1 MTVCEL
7 HEATLSFVVMKNGSR
22 RFTEKSIII
31 VGVGLIGGS
40 IAAAVRKRFPECRV
54 IGIGRNLERLNVACE
69 RGLLTDCSDQ
79 ISAVS
84 IPEGSLGI
92 VCLPVDQIAAAVL
105 QLIDAGCELITDAG
119 SVKASVYAELE
130 GHSGRTFVGSH
141 PIAGSEHTGF
151 EHADADLFVNRLCVV
166 TPMHANAIKTA
177 RVVSFWKSI
186 GSTVQE
192 MSPDEHDRVLALTS
206 HLPHIIAAVTSGCV
220 APEQLPFTGTG
231 FRDTTRIAAGSASLW
246 TSILLGNAKHCVE
259 SIDIAERLLQEF
271 RQAISSGDA
280 TLLKS
285 LLDASA
291 ERRKLLDR
299 K

>member
-1 MTVCEL
+1 MT
-7 HEATLSFVVMKNGSR
+7 NGSR
-22 RFTEKSIII
+22 KFKEKSIVIM
-31 VGVGLIGGS
+31 GVGLIGGS
-40 IAAAVRKRFPECRV
+40 IAAAVRQRFPECRV
-54 IGIGRNLERLNVACE
+54 TGIGRNLERLHAARE
-69 RGLLTDCSDQ
+69 RGLLTDFADQ
-79 ISAVS
+79 ISAAT

-119 SVKASVYAELE
+119 SVKVSIYAALE
-130 GHSGRTFVGSH
+130 GHSVAAFVGSH

-186 GSTVQE
+186 GSKVHE
-192 MSPDEHDRVLALTS
+192 MLPDEHDRVLALTS
-206 HLPHIIAAVTSGCV
+206 HLPHVMAAVMSGCV
-220 APEQLPFTGTG
+220 APDQLPFTGTG

-259 SIDIAERLLQEF
+259 SIEAAERILGEF
-271 RQAISSGDA
+271 RRAISHADA
-280 TLLKS
+280 TKLTS

-291 ERRKLLDR
+291 ERRRLLDR

>member
-1 MTVCEL
+1 
-7 HEATLSFVVMKNGSR
+7 MKNGSR
-22 RFTEKSIII
+22 KYTEKSIVI

-54 IGIGRNLERLNVACE
+54 IGIGRNLERLNTACE
-69 RGLLTDCSDQ
+69 LGLLTDCADQ
-79 ISAVS
+79 ISAAS

-119 SVKASVYAELE
+119 SVKASIYASLE
-130 GHSGRTFVGSH
+130 DDAGRTFIGSH

-151 EHADADLFVNRLCVV
+151 EHADADLFVNRHCVV

-177 RVVSFWKSI
+177 RVVAFWKSI

-192 MSPDEHDRVLALTS
+192 MSPDDHDRVLALTS
-206 HLPHIIAAVTSGCV
+206 HLPHIIAAVMSGCV
-220 APEQLPFTGTG
+220 APDQLPFTGTG

-246 TSILLGNAKHCVE
+246 TSILLGNANHCVE
-259 SIDIAERLLQEF
+259 SIDAANRLLLEF
-271 RQAISSGDA
+271 RTAIEAGMQ
-280 TLLKS
+280 
-285 LLDASA
+285 
-291 ERRKLLDR
+291 RV
-299 K
+299 

>member
-1 MTVCEL
+1 MPVCGFS
-7 HEATLSFVVMKNGSR
+7 AVSLSSFAMKNGSR
-22 RFTEKSIII
+22 RYTEKSIII

-54 IGIGRNLERLNVACE
+54 IGIGRNRERLEAACT
-69 RGLLTDCSDQ
+69 RGLLTACSDQ
-79 ISAVS
+79 ISTAS

-119 SVKASVYAELE
+119 SVKASIYAAL
-130 GHSGRTFVGSH
+130 GNDSGRTFIGSH

-151 EHADADLFVNRLCVV
+151 EHADSDLFVNRLCVV
-166 TPMHANAIKTA
+166 TPLHANAIKTA
-177 RVVSFWKSI
+177 RIVSFWKSI
-186 GSTVQE
+186 GSSVQE

-206 HLPHIIAAVTSGCV
+206 HLPHIIAAVMSGCV

-231 FRDTTRIAAGSASLW
+231 FRDMTRIAAGSASLW

-259 SIDIAERLLQEF
+259 SIDAAERLLQEF
-271 RQAISSGDA
+271 RNAIEAGDA
-280 TLLKS
+280 ACLKS
-285 LLDASA
+285 LLDACA
-291 ERRKLLDR
+291 ERRKLLE
-299 K
+299 